1 MRLGHHVLIALDGT
15 EYHRS
20 AKIHC
25 PHCSKVT
32 KGGKSEYFHSMVQAA
47 IVAPGHDRAVPL
59 QPEFIAPQD
68 GSEKQDCESRAGRR
82 WLVAHGASFA
92 HLNPIY
98 LGDDLYSCQPIC
110 EAVLAVSGHFLFVCK
125 PQSHP
130 TLSEYLSGVELDT
143 HASSSA
149 ANSASAT
156 PIVGCAICPC
166 ATART
171 PCGSIG
177 CPSRSPIPA
186 AR

>member
-1 MRLGHHVLIALDGT
+1 VLDEVEPSLFHPAFEEVQRGLQNSGGLSAFLRLGHHVLIALDGT

-82 WLVAHGASFA
+82 
-92 HLNPIY
+92 
-98 LGDDLYSCQPIC
+98 
-110 EAVLAVSGHFLFVCK
+110 
-125 PQSHP
+125 
-130 TLSEYLSGVELDT
+130 
-143 HASSSA
+143 
-149 ANSASAT
+149 
-156 PIVGCAICPC
+156 
-166 ATART
+166 
-171 PCGSIG
+171 
-177 CPSRSPIPA
+177 
-186 AR
+186 